1 MRTKTHE
8 TCFWLKCH
16 CCPLIITMTLKII
29 VDTTWRI
36 VFVCLGCLI
45 IILACKDSSEQ
56 PSKVQPTHK
65 ETKDSGESLLV
76 HLYFSDKD
84 NSWLMAEDRQ
94 LLYQNDPVALGT
106 QIIQALLKGP
116 QKTLVQTIPEHTAL
130 NAFYVTQN
138 GIAFVDISEA
148 VKENHSGGAKSE
160 LLTIYSIV
168 NSLILNMN
176 DIEAVKILIDGREVS
191 TLAGHIDLRFPL
203 KANMLLIR

>member
-1 MRTKTHE
+1 MKN
-8 TCFWLKCH
+8 F
-16 CCPLIITMTLKII
+16 I
-29 VDTTWRI
+29 DTTWRI

-45 IILACKDSSEQ
+45 IASACKDSSDHHSNAQTTPQENNGL
-56 PSKVQPTHK
+56 S
-65 ETKDSGESLLV
+65 ESLLV
-76 HLYFSDKD
+76 HLYFSDND
-84 NSWLMAEDRQ
+84 NLWLKAENRQ
-94 LLYQNDPVALGT
+94 LSGQNDPVALGT

-116 QKTLVQTIPEHTAL
+116 QKTLVPTIPERTAL

-138 GIAFVDISEA
+138 SVAFVDLSEA

-176 DIEAVKILIDGREVS
+176 EIEAVKILIDGREVS
-191 TLAGHIDLRFPL
+191 TLAGHVDLRFPL

>member
-1 MRTKTHE
+1 
-8 TCFWLKCH
+8 
-16 CCPLIITMTLKII
+16 MTLKII
-29 VDTTWRI
+29 IDTTWRI

-45 IILACKDSSEQ
+45 LASACEDSPGQ
-56 PSKVQPTHK
+56 PSKVQPTQK
-65 ETKDSGESLLV
+65 ETKGPGESLLV

-84 NSWLMAEDRQ
+84 NSWLVAENRK
-94 LLYQNDPVALGT
+94 LLYQNDPVILGT
-106 QIIQALLKGP
+106 QIIQALLKGA
-116 QKTLVQTIPEHTAL
+116 QKTLVPTIPERTAL

-138 GIAFVDISEA
+138 GIAFVDLSGA